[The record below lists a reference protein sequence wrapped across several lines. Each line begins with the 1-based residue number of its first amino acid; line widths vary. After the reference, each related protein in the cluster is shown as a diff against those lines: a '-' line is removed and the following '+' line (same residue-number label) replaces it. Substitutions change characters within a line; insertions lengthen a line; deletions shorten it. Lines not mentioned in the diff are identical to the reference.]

1 MTRIV
6 HHVVEI
12 LYWSNFSASNFDAVL
27 VLVQGGDGTN
37 IGGDGDGE
45 NNGSGDDGG
54 GGSGGGP
61 TT

>member
-45 NNGSGDDGG
+45 NNGSGDDGWWW
-54 GGSGGGP
+54 
-61 TT
+61 